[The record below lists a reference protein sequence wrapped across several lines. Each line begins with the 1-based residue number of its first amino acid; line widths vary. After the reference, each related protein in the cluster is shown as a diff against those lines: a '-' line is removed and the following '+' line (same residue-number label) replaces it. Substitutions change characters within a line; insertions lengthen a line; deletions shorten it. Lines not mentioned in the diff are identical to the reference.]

1 MKITDEILNKL
12 IDNELNKKEIE
23 ELHDLIKS
31 DDIALGKVKAQQMV
45 DSVLKKIELESAPEN
60 TTEKIMERISNSVL
74 VADRKGGFFK
84 FIISSFAVLS
94 VFTIGFVLAISQ
106 TSEGSKDS
114 AISTEYSNFVDKV
127 FSYFTSFNITI
138 DNNVMLIIGG
148 ALMLLFFVSGY
159 FMLEE
164 RKSFKQKL
172 ENYF

>member
-23 ELHDLIKS
+23 ELHDLIKR
-31 DDIALGKVKAQQMV
+31 DDFALGKVKAHQMV
-45 DSVLKKIELESAPEN
+45 DSILKKIDVESAPED

-74 VADRKGGFFK
+74 VADKKNGFLK
-84 FIISSFAVLS
+84 FIISSFALLS
-94 VFTIGFVLAISQ
+94 FLTIAFVLFVSS
-106 TSEGSKDS
+106 TSEVNES
-114 AISTEYSNFVDKV
+114 STKYSNFIDKFV
-127 FSYFTSFNITI
+127 SFFTSLNISI
-138 DNNVMLIIGG
+138 NDNVMIVIGG
-148 ALMLLFFVSGY
+148 VLMILFFVSGY